1 MKKIKAS
8 LCSEL
13 PCPTEKKKS
22 AFNFD
27 PSCCNYAVIVLIPIM
42 ALIPYMV
49 DF

>member
-8 LCSEL
+8 LWEL
-13 PCPTEKKKS
+13 PCPTEKKS

-27 PSCCNYAVIVLIPIM
+27 PSCRNYAVIVLTPIM